1 MLDLRWP
8 LLLAVLSACA
18 PGHSGGEPVR
28 ASEQALAPGF
38 WIGNVVFDPAT
49 YHFDN
54 PANLL
59 MAAEGA
65 GPRTLNVAV
74 STAMSPQI
82 EFTGTHTPSHS
93 DISKALGYDVSQTFQ
108 LTADSSVLVPVD
120 SYARVAAYPS
130 FQKATWTIF
139 GLGTVPMGA
148 GSTYKPI
155 GVYFETCGCIGPD
168 PCGTGCVS
176 SAPSGGAGGAGGA
189 GGGGSGG
196 SGGSASS
203 ASPND
208 ADAGD
213 GG

>member
-8 LLLAVLSACA
+8 LLLAALAACS
-18 PGHSGGEPVR
+18 PGHRGGEPVG
-28 ASEQALAPGF
+28 ASDQALAPGF
-38 WIGNVVFDPAT
+38 WIGNVAFDPAT
-49 YHFDN
+49 YHFDD

-93 DISKALGYDVSQTFQ
+93 DISKALGYDVTQTFQ

-120 SYARVAAYPS
+120 AYARVAAYPT

-139 GLGTVPMGA
+139 GLGTVPMGT

-176 SAPSGGAGGAGGA
+176 GAPL
-189 GGGGSGG
+189 GGGGTGG
-196 SGGSASS
+196 GGGASS
-203 ASPND
+203 ASQND